1 MPVPNLSLYLS
12 EFFSMKLMVVFAIF
26 LSLAVSHQLMAKA
39 ISRLGESKAVSP
51 YRLKYIVKTIGIAL
65 VVVHLAVL
73 FAFLGIKSSQVTFFL
88 SSVTAVLGVALFA
101 QWSILSNI
109 AASLIIFF
117 GFPYRVGDT
126 IRVIDGDE
134 DITGIVE
141 EITLFHVLIRKGEN
155 MITYPNSLILQK
167 AVVKI
172 NKRVRAKKSGST
184 AEKEQGLSNN

>member
-1 MPVPNLSLYLS
+1 
-12 EFFSMKLMVVFAIF
+12 MKLMVVFAIF

-73 FAFLGIKSSQVTFFL
+73 FAFLGIESSQVTFFL

-109 AASLIIFF
+109 TASLIIFF

-126 IRVIDGDE
+126 VRVIDGDA